1 MNHRVFCGLLLAGCL
16 SACNLFESRE
26 QRTQKLVDAEIQTI
40 NFNEVDQFPLF
51 DDCQETEDKAVQRRC
66 FEETLLM
73 HLSMTLQNFEFRS
86 QASLKDTL
94 HIDFKVDAQGV
105 ISITSVEQHPAIVEA
120 NPEFERI
127 VTGSLR
133 SLPRLQPA
141 LKRGIPVA
149 TRFRLPLVLQT
160 DE

>member
-1 MNHRVFCGLLLAGCL
+1 MNHRVLCGILLAGCL

-51 DDCQETEDKAVQRRC
+51 DDCQETEDKTVQRRC

>member
-51 DDCQETEDKAVQRRC
+51 DDCEETEDKVLQRRC

-94 HIDFKVDAQGV
+94 YIDFSVDAQGV
-105 ISITSVEQHPAIVEA
+105 ISITSVEQHPEIAEA

-149 TRFRLPLVLQT
+149 TRFRLPLILQT